1 MMTQLKAIF
10 LAAAGVFLAA
20 PSYAA
25 DAAAAEAPEVLGTF
39 GEWTSFAEGN
49 DKAKLCYAAS
59 APIKKEGKYTS
70 RGDTAV
76 LVTHNLG
83 DGSFDV
89 VSVVA
94 GYEFKPDEDV
104 LAQVDATKFTM
115 FTKGDRAWN
124 AEGKDDREMVAAMK
138 RGRNLLVIG
147 NSTRG
152 TRTTD
157 TYSLTGFTKA
167 YEAISKACPRPKAAK
182 KK

>member
-1 MMTQLKAIF
+1 MTQVRAIL
-10 LAAAGVFLAA
+10 LAAAGVLMAA
-20 PSYAA
+20 PSLAA
-25 DAAAAEAPEVLGTF
+25 DPPADAPEVLGTF

-59 APIKKEGKYTS
+59 APIKKEGKYSS

-76 LVTHNLG
+76 LVTHNLS

-89 VSVVA
+89 VSIVA

-104 LAQVDATKFTM
+104 LAQVDSKKFTM
-115 FTKGDRAWN
+115 FSKGDRAWN
-124 AEGKDDREMVAAMK
+124 ADAKDDRAMVAEMK

-147 NSTRG
+147 TSSRG

-157 TYSLTGFTKA
+157 TYSLSGFTKA
-167 YEAISKACPRPKAAK
+167 YQAIGKACPRPKK
-182 KK
+182 

>member
-1 MMTQLKAIF
+1 MTRRTALG
-10 LAAAGVFLAA
+10 LAAAGFLMAA
-20 PSYAA
+20 PAFA
-25 DAAAAEAPEVLGTF
+25 QDAPAPDSPEVLGTF

-94 GYEFKPDEDV
+94 GYDYKSNEDV
-104 LAQVDATKFTM
+104 LAQVDSTKFTM

-124 AEGKDDREMVAAMK
+124 ADGNDDRKMVTAMK
-138 RGRNLLVIG
+138 RGRNLIVIG
-147 NSTRG
+147 TSSRG

-157 TYSLTGFTKA
+157 TYSLIGFTKA
-167 YEAISKACPRPKAAK
+167 YNAISKACPKAKSAK
-182 KK
+182 K

>member
-1 MMTQLKAIF
+1 MTQLKAIL
-10 LAAAGVFLAA
+10 LAAAGVLMAA
-20 PSYAA
+20 PAYAQEPAA
-25 DAAAAEAPEVLGTF
+25 DAPEVLGTF

-70 RGDTAV
+70 RGDTAI

-89 VSVVA
+89 VSIVA
-94 GYEFKPDEDV
+94 GYEYQANEDV
-104 LAQVDATKFTM
+104 LAQVDAKKFAM
-115 FTKGDRAWN
+115 FSKGDRAWN
-124 AEGKDDREMVAAMK
+124 AENKDDQAMVAEMK
-138 RGRNLLVIG
+138 RGRSLLVIG
-147 NSTRG
+147 TSNRG

-167 YEAISKACPRPKAAK
+167 YEAIGKACPRPKTAK
-182 KK
+182 NK

>member
-1 MMTQLKAIF
+1 MTQARAIL
-10 LAAAGVFLAA
+10 LAAAGILMAA
-20 PSYAA
+20 PSLAA
-25 DAAAAEAPEVLGTF
+25 DPPADAPEVLGTF

-76 LVTHNLG
+76 LVTHNLS

-89 VSVVA
+89 VSIVA

-104 LAQVDATKFTM
+104 LAQVDSKKFTM
-115 FTKGDRAWN
+115 FSKGDRAWN
-124 AEGKDDREMVAAMK
+124 AEGKDDQAMVAAMK

-147 NSTRG
+147 TSSRD

-157 TYSLTGFTKA
+157 TYSLSGFTKA
-167 YEAISKACPRPKAAK
+167 YQAIGKACPRPKK
-182 KK
+182 

>member
-1 MMTQLKAIF
+1 MTRAWTGV
-10 LAAAGVFLAA
+10 LAAAGVLLAGA
-20 PSYAA
+20 AFAA
-25 DAAAAEAPEVLGTF
+25 DTPEVLGTF
-39 GEWTSFAEGN
+39 GEWTAFAEGS
-49 DKAKLCYAAS
+49 DAAKLCYAAS

-94 GYEFKPDEDV
+94 GYDYQPNEDV
-104 LAQVDATKFTM
+104 LAQVDTKKYTM
-115 FTKGDRAWN
+115 FSKGDRAWN
-124 AEGKDDREMVAAMK
+124 AENTSDKAMVGDMK
-138 RGRNLLVIG
+138 RGNNLLVVG
-147 NSTRG
+147 TSSRG

-157 TYSLTGFTKA
+157 TYSLIGFTKA
-167 YEAISKACPRPKAAK
+167 YQAISKACPRTKTATK